1 MKKIESLII
10 GTSIVLGLF
19 LLGATL
25 GSSIIKYKSLDR
37 TVVVKGLAEKE
48 VKADIVIWSISFLR
62 ASNDLGV
69 LYENLDSDTE
79 KIIAYLKKSGFK
91 DAEISQKAPEVV
103 DKIAQSY
110 GGANEIK
117 FRYSGVGTV
126 SLYTSSIDAARE
138 SMKNISVLG
147 KAGITFRSNNYENKT
162 QYIFTKLNE
171 IKPSMIKEATS
182 NARVSAQTFAND
194 SQSSLG
200 KIKSA
205 RQGQFSIRP
214 RDTNTPYI
222 KKVRIVSTIEYYLKD

>member
-10 GTSIVLGLF
+10 GTSIVIGLF

-25 GSSIIKYKSLDR
+25 GKSIVEYKSLDR

-48 VKADIVIWSISFLR
+48 VNADIVIWNITYLR
-62 ASNDLGV
+62 ASNNLEDLYV
-69 LYENLDSDTE
+69 NLDDDTQ
-79 KIIAYLKKSGFK
+79 KILSFLKKNGFS
-91 DAEISQKAPEVV
+91 DDELSPTAPKIV

-110 GGANEIK
+110 GGEQKIQ
-117 FRYSGVGTV
+117 FRYSGVGTLT
-126 SLYTSSIDAARE
+126 LYSSQIDKARK
-138 SMKNISVLG
+138 SMRDITALG
-147 KAGITFRSNNYENKT
+147 KAGITFGSNTYENKT

-171 IKPSMIKEATS
+171 IKPQMIKEATS
-182 NARVSAQTFAND
+182 NARVSAQTFASD
-194 SQSSLG
+194 SGSSLG

-222 KKVRIVSTIEYYLKD
+222 KRVRIVSTIEYYLED